1 MSSGAATLKWRR
13 RGEPREGE
21 PEMQPIDL
29 QQFAER
35 YTAAWCSQRAE
46 RVAAC
51 YSPAGSLTINSGPP
65 AVGRAAIQ
73 ASAQEFMT
81 AFPDLCVTL
90 GSVSGRD
97 GAAVYR
103 WTLTGTHQGP
113 GGKPV
118 RISGHEEWTFGS
130 DGLIAA
136 SLGHFD
142 RADYDRQLGI

>member
-1 MSSGAATLKWRR
+1 
-13 RGEPREGE
+13 
-21 PEMQPIDL
+21 MQPIDL

-46 RVAAC
+46 LVAAC
-51 YSPAGSLTINSGPP
+51 YSPAGSLTINAGVP

-81 AFPDLCVTL
+81 AFPDLRV
-90 GSVSGRD
+90 SMDRVSGQGG
-97 GAAVYR
+97 GAIYR
-103 WTLTGTHQGP
+103 WTLTGTHAGLT
-113 GGKPV
+113 GKGRRV
-118 RISGHEEWTFGS
+118 KISGHEEWTFGS

-142 RADYDRQLGI
+142 RADYDRQLCAAVAGAL